1 MWKTNNLIKLLVLF
15 LIGGF
20 SYYGI
25 EILWR
30 GYSHISMFALGGIC
44 FVFIGSI
51 NEFFSWEMPLLKQG
65 IIGSF
70 IVTMLEFITGCI
82 VNLWL
87 NLDVW
92 DYSDLSFN
100 FMGQIC
106 LWFSLIWILL
116 SIVAVIID
124 DWLRYWLFDEEKPH
138 YKIM

>member
-44 FVFIGSI
+44 FVIIGNI
-51 NEFFSWEMPLLKQG
+51 NEYFSWEMPLLKQG
-65 IIGSF
+65 IIGSL
-70 IVTMLEFITGCI
+70 IVTMLAPPTGCI

-87 NLDVW
+87 NLNVW
-92 DYSDLSFN
+92 DYSGLSFN

-106 LWFSLIWILL
+106 LWFSLIWVAL
-116 SIVAVIID
+116 SIVAVIVD
-124 DWLRYWLFDEEKPH
+124 DWLRYWLFGEEKPH